1 MKYYIKLKS
10 PNEHTPIW
18 WCGDKAEW
26 QPFSYEPVYHY
37 DEDYGYELD
46 EWGYKVATGWKV
58 SEYIPSFTLEEIAK
72 IQGGS
77 FYRTFAHQFHPQ
89 LAEELYKLGYKTT
102 QTTEEWIEAEYEFD
116 NIWEFINPIIEL
128 VPVEE

>member
-77 FYRTFAHQFHPQ
+77 FYIADTTAHLMGEDTGF
-89 LAEELYKLGYKTT
+89 LSDI
-102 QTTEEWIEAEYEFD
+102 EWV
-116 NIWEFINPIIEL
+116 NPIIEL
-128 VPVEE
+128 VPVEDGE